1 MATMITSECINC
13 GACEPECPNTAIYQG
28 GVECDFNGVSHPP
41 VADGIFY
48 IVPEKCTECVG
59 FYDHEACA
67 AVCPVDCCIPN
78 PDIVETE
85 AVLIARAQQLHPE
98 TTFASEFPSRFRG
111 DGAAAAPVQA
121 NGHAEP
127 APVTV
132 AAPAPAAKPAAPAA
146 APAPKPAAALAK
158 AAPTIKPAPAAKP
171 AASAAKTEKV
181 FPGELGLSFEAA
193 LARVQPR
200 TGKAGLGALLSVAQP
215 ILGALPFST
224 KKALQE
230 AVGDRRYFSAAT
242 ATGLN
247 VLLNMVLYPALL
259 MVVYTT
265 VMGGTVFSQG
275 INKMI
280 FLGLFLAATET
291 MIRLREAFFYGVPSD
306 EATFRGTFY
315 GLPLAP
321 LVSPFLGSAAKSRSV
336 EKGQMAFEGYYT
348 QEFDEKTER
357 ARRYGEVFTIEE
369 LGNAYLLRMELPRRV
384 PVSAAKRE
392 MGVGDEMPDYDLDL
406 SLRDGNLMVRGKLSD
421 PQMRKL
427 AAISPAFPPD
437 FTKQIEFKRPVS
449 NFKHRYRDKTLE
461 VALFKR

>member
-28 GVECDFNGVSHPP
+28 GVEWDQNGAKHPP
-41 VADGIFY
+41 IADGIFY

-78 PDIVETE
+78 PDIVESE

-98 TTFASEFPSRFRG
+98 TTFGSDFPSRFRVE
-111 DGAAAAPVQA
+111 GAEAAAPAAPVQA

-132 AAPAPAAKPAAPAA
+132 AAPAPAAKPAPKPAA
-146 APAPKPAAALAK
+146 APARAAAAPAAKAVPAAK
-158 AAPTIKPAPAAKP
+158 AAPAP
-171 AASAAKTEKV
+171 AKTEKV
-181 FPGELGLSFEAA
+181 FPGELGLSFDAA
-193 LARVQPR
+193 MARIQPR
-200 TGKAGLGALLSVAQP
+200 SSQPAMGALLSIAQP
-215 ILGALPFST
+215 LLGALPFST
-224 KKALQE
+224 KQALQE

-247 VLLNMVLYPALL
+247 ILLNMVLYPALL
-259 MVVYTT
+259 VVLYTT
-265 VMGGTVFSQG
+265 VMGGDLFSQG
-275 INKMI
+275 VNKFI
-280 FLGLFLAATET
+280 FWGLFLAATET
-291 MIRLREAFFYGVPSD
+291 VIRLRESFFSGVPSD

-321 LVSPFLGSAAKSRSV
+321 LMSPFLGSAAKSRSV
-336 EKGQMAFEGYYT
+336 EKGQMAFEGYYS

-369 LGNAYLLRMELPRRV
+369 MGNAYRLRMELPRRV

-392 MGVGDEMPDYDLDL
+392 MGIGDDMPDYDYDL
-406 SLRDGNLMVRGKLSD
+406 SLRNGNFVVRGKVTD
-421 PQMRKL
+421 PQIRKL

-437 FTKQIEFKRPVS
+437 FTKQIELKSPVS

-461 VALFKR
+461 VVLFKR